1 MKSAIIFIIC
11 WVFLSHTHAQ
21 KTIEK
26 HINFSG
32 KEKLILNLQIA
43 DSIKIHTWNKA
54 EVFAKA
60 SVNVNDNEDNDAYVT
75 SFDEAGKDVEIKANI
90 PDGFYKEKKHCCTNT
105 EITWELFIPEKTVFS
120 IETINGDIM
129 IDGVTTEI
137 NAKTISGFI
146 DLAMAGNRKA
156 DLEMKTISGTLYTD
170 LDINTSS
177 SENSIPM
184 VVRHKLN
191 NGGDPVNLETI
202 SGDIF
207 VRKSK

>member
-1 MKSAIIFIIC
+1 MKSTIIFIIC
-11 WVFLSHTHAQ
+11 WVFLSFTQAQ

-26 HINFSG
+26 HINFTG
-32 KEKLILNLQIA
+32 KEKLILNIRIA
-43 DSIKIHTWNKA
+43 DSIKVHTWNKP

-75 SFDEAGKDVEIKANI
+75 KFDDSGKEVQIEATI
-90 PDGFYKEKKHCCTNT
+90 PDGYYKEKKHCCTNT
-105 EITWELFIPEKTVFS
+105 EITWEIFIPEKTVFS
-120 IETINGDIM
+120 VETINGDIM

-146 DLAMAGNRKA
+146 DLAMADNRKA

-170 LDINTSS
+170 LDINSS
-177 SENSIPM
+177 TPGNSIPQ
-184 VVRHKLN
+184 VVKHKLN

-207 VRKSK
+207 VRKSN